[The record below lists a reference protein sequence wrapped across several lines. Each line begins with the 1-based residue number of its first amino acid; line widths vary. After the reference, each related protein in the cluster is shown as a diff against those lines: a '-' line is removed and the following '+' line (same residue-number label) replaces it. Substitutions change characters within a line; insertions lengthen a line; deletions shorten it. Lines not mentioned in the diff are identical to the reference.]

1 MVWTNTDNKCVG
13 KRSKMI
19 VDAQWERRE
28 ERLKRMDSIKD
39 NLGKKGLSDEE
50 ELPGC
55 DGHQLC
61 HQIKGGERF
70 IAGLLS

>member
-1 MVWTNTDNKCVG
+1 MIWRNTNNVLVK
-13 KRSKMI
+13 
-19 VDAQWERRE
+19 ALWERRE

-39 NLGKKGLSDEE
+39 NLGKKGLSDDK

-61 HQIKGGERF
+61 HQIKGGEKDVYEED
-70 IAGLLS
+70 S